1 MVRFTRILYP
11 TDLSAAAAPALEYAA
26 SLARWYDASL
36 TLLHVVPTFDAIQ
49 VPPDALGEA
58 THVVY
63 PPTRES
69 IVADMRRIL
78 DLDRFAG
85 LDVRTLVE
93 TGDPDRVIVDQA
105 LTQGASL
112 VVMGTH
118 GRRGFDRLFHGAV
131 AERVLRRAPCPVL
144 MIPPHATPAPEDPIF
159 TRILCP
165 IDFSPA
171 SQQAFGFAL
180 DLASQSNGAVTAMHV
195 LEWMADDD
203 PAPYGPFDTSAYRA
217 HLESD
222 AAARLMALADS
233 EPHPW
238 CEVTPVV
245 ATGRSHREILGQASA
260 VNANLIV
267 MGSQGRGGIGG
278 VFFGSTT
285 QHVVRAAECPVLV
298 VRLESPA

>member
-1 MVRFTRILYP
+1 MVKFTRILYP
-11 TDLSAAAAPALEYAA
+11 TDLSIAAAPALEYAA
-26 SLARWYDASL
+26 SLTRWYGASL
-36 TLLHVVPTFDAIQ
+36 TVMHVVPTLDAIQ
-49 VPPDALGEA
+49 IPPDALGEA

-63 PPTRES
+63 PPTRDA
-69 IVADMRRIL
+69 ITADMRRIL
-78 DLDRFAG
+78 DLDRFEG
-85 LDVRTLVE
+85 LDVHVMVE

-105 LTQGASL
+105 LTQGSSL

-131 AERVLRRAPCPVL
+131 AERVLRRAHCPVL
-144 MIPPHATPAPEDPIF
+144 MIPPHVTPAPEDPIF

-165 IDFSPA
+165 VDFSPA

-180 DLASQSNGAVTAMHV
+180 DLASQSNGTVTAMHA

-203 PAPYGPFDTSAYRA
+203 PAPYGPFNVAAYRG
-217 HLESD
+217 HLEAD
-222 AAARLMALADS
+222 AEARLRTLADS

-238 CEVTPVV
+238 CEVRPVV
-245 ATGRSHREILGQASA
+245 VTGRSHREILGQAAA

-267 MGSQGRGGIGG
+267 MGSHGRGGMGG

-298 VRLESPA
+298 VRVVSPA

>member
-1 MVRFTRILYP
+1 MVRFTHILYP

-26 SLARWYDASL
+26 SLARWYRASL
-36 TLLHVVPTFDAIQ
+36 TVLHVVPTFDAIQ
-49 VPPDALGEA
+49 VPPEALGETA
-58 THVVY
+58 SVVY
-63 PPTRES
+63 PPMADT
-69 IVADMRRIL
+69 IAADMRRVHK
-78 DLDRFAG
+78 LDRFEG
-85 LDVRTLVE
+85 IDLRVVVE
-93 TGDPDRVIVDQA
+93 PGDPDRVIVDQA
-105 LTQGASL
+105 LVQGASL

-118 GRRGFDRLFHGAV
+118 GRRGFDRLLHGAV

-144 MIPPHATPAPEDPIF
+144 MIPPHVTPAPEDPIF

-203 PAPYGPFDTSAYRA
+203 PAPYGPFNVAAYRG
-217 HLESD
+217 HLEAD
-222 AAARLMALADS
+222 AEARLKTLADS

-245 ATGRSHREILGQASA
+245 ATGRSSKEILAHAASSGA
-260 VNANLIV
+260 DLIV
-267 MGSQGRGGIGG
+267 MGSHGRGGMGAA
-278 VFFGSTT
+278 FFGSTT
-285 QHVVRAAECPVLV
+285 QQVVRAAECPVLV
-298 VRLESPA
+298 VRME

>member
-1 MVRFTRILYP
+1 MIKFTRILYP

-26 SLARWYDASL
+26 SLARWYEASL
-36 TLLHVVPTFDAIQ
+36 TVLHVVPTFDAIQ
-49 VPPDALGEA
+49 LPPDALGET

-63 PPTRES
+63 PPTREA
-69 IVADMRRIL
+69 IAADMRRTL
-78 DLDRFAG
+78 DLDRFEA
-85 LDVRTLVE
+85 LDVHVRVE
-93 TGDPDRVIVDQA
+93 TGDPDQVIVDQA

-144 MIPPHATPAPEDPIF
+144 MIPPHVVPAPEDPIF

-180 DLASQSNGAVTAMHV
+180 DLASQSNGAIIAMHV
-195 LEWMADDD
+195 VEWMADTDA
-203 PAPYGPFDTSAYRA
+203 APYGPFNVADYRG
-217 HLESD
+217 HLETD
-222 AAARLMALADS
+222 AEARLRTLSES

-245 ATGRSHREILGQASA
+245 VTGRSHREILAQASA

-267 MGSQGRGGIGG
+267 MGSQGRGGMGG

-298 VRLESPA
+298 VRSAI

>member
-11 TDLSAAAAPALEYAA
+11 TDLSAEAAPALAYAA
-26 SLARWYDASL
+26 SLARWYKASL
-36 TLLHVVPTFDAIQ
+36 TVLHVVPTLDAIQ
-49 VPPDALGEA
+49 VPPEALGES
-58 THVVY
+58 THVAY
-63 PPTRES
+63 PPS
-69 IVADMRRIL
+69 QDAIVADMRRTLTLDRFDGL
-78 DLDRFAG
+78 DLD
-85 LDVRTLVE
+85 VCVE

-105 LTQGASL
+105 LARGASL

-144 MIPPHATPAPEDPIF
+144 MIPPHVTPAPEDPIF

-171 SQQAFGFAL
+171 SHQAFGFAL
-180 DLASQSNGAVTAMHV
+180 DLASQSNGAVTAFHV

-203 PAPYGPFDTSAYRA
+203 PAPYGPFNVAAYRG
-217 HLESD
+217 HLEAD
-222 AAARLMALADS
+222 AEARLTTLADS

-245 ATGRSHREILGQASA
+245 ATGRSHREILAQAEA
-260 VNANLIV
+260 LDANLIV
-267 MGSQGRGGIGG
+267 MGSQGRGGMGG

-298 VRLESPA
+298 VRVVSPT

>member
-1 MVRFTRILYP
+1 MVKFTRILYP

-36 TLLHVVPTFDAIQ
+36 TVLHVVPTLDAIA
-49 VPPDALGEA
+49 VPPDALGET
-58 THVVY
+58 THLVY
-63 PPTRES
+63 PPAS
-69 IVADMRRIL
+69 DAIAADMRRTL
-78 DLDRFAG
+78 HLDKFEDLDV
-85 LDVRTLVE
+85 DVRVE
-93 TGDPDRVIVDQA
+93 TGEPEQVIVDQA
-105 LTQGASL
+105 LTQGTSL

-144 MIPPHATPAPEDPIF
+144 LIPPHVTPAPEDPIF

-180 DLASQSNGAVTAMHV
+180 DLASQSNGAVTAVHV
-195 LEWMADDD
+195 LEWMADADA
-203 PAPYGPFDTSAYRA
+203 APYSPFNVTDYRG
-217 HLESD
+217 HLEAD
-222 AAARLMALADS
+222 ALARLRTLSDS

-238 CEVTPVV
+238 CDVTPVV
-245 ATGRSHREILGQASA
+245 VSGRSHREIVAQATAS
-260 VNANLIV
+260 NANLIV
-267 MGSQGRGGIGG
+267 MGSHGRGGMGG

-298 VRLESPA
+298 VRSAI

>member
-1 MVRFTRILYP
+1 MVKFSRILYP

-26 SLARWYDASL
+26 SLARWYGASL
-36 TLLHVVPTFDAIQ
+36 TVMHVVPTFDAIQ
-49 VPPDALGEA
+49 IQPDALGEP

-63 PPTRES
+63 PPSQEV
-69 IVADMRRIL
+69 IAADMRRTL

-85 LDVRTLVE
+85 LDVRVLVE

-105 LTQGASL
+105 ITQDASL

-144 MIPPHATPAPEDPIF
+144 MIPPHVTPAPEDPIF

-180 DLASQSNGAVTAMHV
+180 DLASQSNGAVTALHV
-195 LEWMADDD
+195 LEWMADTDA
-203 PAPYGPFDTSAYRA
+203 APYGPFNVADYHS
-217 HLESD
+217 HLETD
-222 AAARLMALADS
+222 AEARLRTLADS

-245 ATGRSHREILGQASA
+245 VTGRSHREILAQATA

-267 MGSQGRGGIGG
+267 MGSQGRGGMGG

-298 VRLESPA
+298 VRSAI

>member
-11 TDLSAAAAPALEYAA
+11 TDLSAAAAPASEYAA
-26 SLARWYDASL
+26 SLARWYRATL
-36 TLLHVVPTFDAIQ
+36 TVLHVVPTFDAIQ

-63 PPTRES
+63 PPTPDAMT
-69 IVADMRRIL
+69 ADIRRVHN
-78 DLDRFAG
+78 LDRFED
-85 LDVRTLVE
+85 LDVTVMVE

-105 LTQGASL
+105 LAQGSSL

-118 GRRGFDRLFHGAV
+118 GRRGFDRLLHGAV

-144 MIPPHATPAPEDPIF
+144 MIPPHATPAPDDPIF

-180 DLASQSNGAVTAMHV
+180 DLASQSNGAVTVMHV
-195 LEWMADDD
+195 LEWMADDAA
-203 PAPYGPFDTSAYRA
+203 APYGPFNVPAHRG
-217 HLESD
+217 HLEAD
-222 AAARLMALADS
+222 ADARLRTLADS

-238 CEVTPVV
+238 CDVTSVV
-245 ATGRSHREILGQASA
+245 AMGRSSREILAQASTSS
-260 VNANLIV
+260 ANLIV
-267 MGSQGRGGIGG
+267 MGSHGRGGMGAA
-278 VFFGSTT
+278 FFGSTT
-285 QHVVRAAECPVLV
+285 QQVVRAAECPVLV
-298 VRLESPA
+298 VRMVSPA